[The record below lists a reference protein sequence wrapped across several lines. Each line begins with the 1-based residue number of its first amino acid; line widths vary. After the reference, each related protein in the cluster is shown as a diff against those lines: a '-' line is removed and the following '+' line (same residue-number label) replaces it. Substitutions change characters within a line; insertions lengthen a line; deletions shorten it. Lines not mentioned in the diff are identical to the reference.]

1 MQKAGTTTGP
11 HVLTSL
17 RNAGKCDKLPIQ
29 RSPWVLPVTPSNQRR
44 KLEYCQRQMTILG
57 CSASWA
63 ARDTQSFLIV
73 QNEMKIWRQKIEW
86 IKANKL

>member
-1 MQKAGTTTGP
+1 MQKAGTGP

-17 RNAGKCDKLPIQ
+17 RNAGHCDKLPIQ

-44 KLEYCQRQMTILG
+44 KLEYCERQMVLTRGRIMFADKDNH
-57 CSASWA
+57 SS
-63 ARDTQSFLIV
+63 IV
-73 QNEMKIWRQKIEW
+73 LELVNWRKRIEW